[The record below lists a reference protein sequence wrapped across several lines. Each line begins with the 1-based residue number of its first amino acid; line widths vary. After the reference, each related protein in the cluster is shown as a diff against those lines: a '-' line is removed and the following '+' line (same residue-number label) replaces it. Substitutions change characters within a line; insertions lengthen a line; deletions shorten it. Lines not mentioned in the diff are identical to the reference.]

1 VEVEGMRLKDKVAI
15 ITGSA
20 RGIGREYA
28 IRFSQEGAKVVVCDV
43 LDCGETVREI
53 EMNGGEVLSLVTD
66 VSSEA
71 STVDLAKKT
80 VERFGRIDILV
91 NNAAVFGG
99 LVLKPFYEVTV
110 EEWDKLM
117 AVNLKGVW
125 LCCKAVFPF
134 MRQQSKGK
142 IINIASSVAFSG
154 NPDFI
159 HYTTSKGGVISFTK
173 ALARA
178 LGDYNISVNAIA
190 PGLIQTQATLD
201 MMPLKSIETFIA
213 GQCLKWRQEPKYIV
227 DAAVFLAS
235 EESNYITGQTM
246 VVDGGRVLH

>member
-1 VEVEGMRLKDKVAI
+1 MKLADKVAI

-28 IRFSQEGAKVVVCDV
+28 IRFSREGAKVVVCDV
-43 LDCGETVREI
+43 LDCGETASEVKAS
-53 EMNGGEVLSLVTD
+53 GGEVLSLVTD
-66 VSSEA
+66 VSSET
-71 STVDLAKKT
+71 STTEMAKKT
-80 VERFGRIDILV
+80 VERFGRIDILI

-110 EEWDKLM
+110 EDWDKLM
-117 AVNLKGVW
+117 SVNLKGVW

-134 MRQQSKGK
+134 MKEQRKGK

-159 HYTTSKGGVISFTK
+159 HYTTSKGGVISFTR

-178 LGDYNISVNAIA
+178 VGDYNISVNAIA

-213 GQCLKWRQEPKYIV
+213 GQCLKWVQEPKYIV
-227 DAAVFLAS
+227 DTAVFLAS
-235 EESNYITGQTM
+235 DESSYITGQTL
-246 VVDGGRVLH
+246 VVDGGRILH